1 VGQPLRVGLVGCGSI
16 SSQYLATIAKLPQ
29 LELVAVGD
37 RDTPRADRVAADQG
51 VRALSVSALLA
62 DPTVDAVLN
71 LTIPSAHA
79 ELAQAAIAAG
89 KIVYGE
95 KPLAA
100 TTAEARQIVEAA
112 TAADVPI
119 GCAPDTV
126 LGTGIQTARR
136 AVDDGLIG
144 TPVAASAT
152 MVTPGHERWHP
163 DPDFYYQPGGGPL
176 LDMGP
181 YYVTALITLLG
192 PVIEVVG
199 MSSRLQA
206 VRTIG
211 SGPRAGQQ
219 VPLAIDTHVTGVL
232 RHENGALSTLIMSFD
247 AVGTNSAPIE
257 VHGSLGTLAV
267 PDPNRFSDPVSLR
280 RLGSTDWERQP
291 LSAGYLDAGRGY
303 GLADLAATLD
313 GQEPRAGGALALHVL
328 DVMESLLTAATEG
341 RTVPVE
347 PLIARPA
354 AVPLT
359 DLTVT
364 EGSTGRTSRR
374 RPAGRHR

>member
-1 VGQPLRVGLVGCGSI
+1 MGQPLRVGLVGCGSI
-16 SSQYLATIAKLPQ
+16 SGQYLATIAKLPQ

-37 RDTPRADRVAADQG
+37 RDTARADRVAADQG

-62 DPTVDAVLN
+62 NPSVDAVLN

-79 ELAQAAIAAG
+79 EVALAAIAAD

-100 TTAEARQIVEAA
+100 TTVEARQIVEAA
-112 TAADVPI
+112 TAADVLI

-136 AVDDGLIG
+136 AVDGGLIG
-144 TPVAASAT
+144 MPVAASAT

-181 YYVTALITLLG
+181 YYVSALITLLG

-247 AVGTNSAPIE
+247 AVGTNSSPIE

-267 PDPNRFSDPVSLR
+267 PDPNRFSDPVLLR

-291 LSAGYLDAGRGY
+291 ISAGYVDASRGY
-303 GLADLAATLD
+303 GLADLAATPD
-313 GQEPRAGGALALHVL
+313 GQEPRTGGALALHVL

-341 RTVPVE
+341 HTVSVK

-354 AVPLT
+354 AMPLT
-359 DLTVT
+359 DLTD
-364 EGSTGRTSRR
+364 
-374 RPAGRHR
+374 

>member
-303 GLADLAATLD
+303 GLADLAATPD